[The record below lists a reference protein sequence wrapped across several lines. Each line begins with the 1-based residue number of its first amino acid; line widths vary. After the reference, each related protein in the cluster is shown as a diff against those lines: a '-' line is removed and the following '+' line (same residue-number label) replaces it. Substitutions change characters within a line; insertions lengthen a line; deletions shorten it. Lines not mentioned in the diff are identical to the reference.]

1 MKRKLRFVLVSIAF
15 LSFAS
20 ESIQA
25 AEVTPITGDD
35 WIGMWIALL
44 AQPGDTGEKL
54 RRRMILPYGMIDYDG
69 GGISAYDYRM
79 RRETKTAKSRAGML
93 KEWIEQ
99 DLNAD
104 GRVTRRE
111 LERNFFSPAQFSAN
125 ARPTGYRTPSEQF
138 EREYNRLIKN
148 ALAAD
153 ANKDDEVDFDEALD
167 YANRVIARNSPT
179 NAPDSLEILL
189 HLDENSDGA
198 VSLNEFLA
206 AVDDAFERI
215 DTNGDGKFSAEEVTA
230 HKQIIAELRRAIR
243 AEERARKRMQKDSK

>member
-15 LSFAS
+15 LSIVS
-20 ESIQA
+20 ESTNA

-44 AQPGDTGEKL
+44 AQPEDTGEKL
-54 RRRMILPYGMIDYDG
+54 RRRMILPYGMIEYDG
-69 GGISAYDYRM
+69 NGISAYDYRM
-79 RRETKTAKSRAGML
+79 RRETKSAQSRAGML

-99 DLNAD
+99 DLNGD
-104 GRVTRRE
+104 GRVTRGE
-111 LERNFFSPAQFSAN
+111 LERNFFAPAQNSAN
-125 ARPTGYRTPSEQF
+125 VRPTGYRTPSEQF

-167 YANRVIARNSPT
+167 YANRIVARNSPT

-189 HLDENSDGA
+189 QLDENSDGA
-198 VSLNEFLA
+198 VSLDEFLA
-206 AVDDAFERI
+206 AVDNAFERI
-215 DTNGDGKFSAEEVTA
+215 DANGDGRFSAEETAA
-230 HKQIIAELRRAIR
+230 HKQIIAELRRTIR
-243 AEERARKRMQKDSK
+243 AEERARKRTRKNSK